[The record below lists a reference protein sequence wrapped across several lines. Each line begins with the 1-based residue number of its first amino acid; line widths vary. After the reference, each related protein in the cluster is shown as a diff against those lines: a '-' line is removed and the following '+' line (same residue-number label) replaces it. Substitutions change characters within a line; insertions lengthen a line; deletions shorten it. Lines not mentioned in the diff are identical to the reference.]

1 MRLRHIKGCEDFVAA
16 SSSVAHSPEQY
27 RGKWKEFFGNDH
39 PVELEIGMGKGRF
52 IIEQAL
58 LHPDWDFL
66 GIERYESVLFRAC
79 EKMEGIPYETP
90 AMRLERLKRQEKERV
105 RSGREMSGGAE
116 ADTLDRED
124 FVPPENLHFLHMDAG
139 KLVPD
144 EVIVGIVKE
153 RVAQDDCKPGY
164 ILDGFPRTVPQ
175 AEALEKIAKIDVV
188 VEIAVADEA
197 LVKRLSGRRV
207 CLNCGATYHVS
218 TLGGKTTCDK
228 CGEELIQRKDDNPE
242 TVQNRLNVYHSQ
254 TAPLISFYQERG
266 LLKTFDGMQDI
277 DVVYRSIMDALRKA
291 E

>member
-1 MRLRHIKGCEDFVAA
+1 MNIIFLGPPGA
-16 SSSVAHSPEQY
+16 
-27 RGKWKEFFGNDH
+27 
-39 PVELEIGMGKGRF
+39 GKGT
-52 IIEQAL
+52 QAQRICDEL
-58 LHPDWDFL
+58 KIPQISTGDIL
-66 GIERYESVLFRAC
+66 RRAIK
-79 EKMEGIPYETP
+79 EETP
-90 AMRLERLKRQEKERV
+90 VGLKAKAYVE
-105 RSGREMSGGAE
+105 S
-116 ADTLDRED
+116 
-124 FVPPENLHFLHMDAG
+124 G

-144 EVIVGIVKE
+144 EILVEIIKD
-153 RVAQDDCKPGY
+153 RLAQDDCKPGY

-277 DVVYRSIMDALRKA
+277 DVVYQSIMDALRKA